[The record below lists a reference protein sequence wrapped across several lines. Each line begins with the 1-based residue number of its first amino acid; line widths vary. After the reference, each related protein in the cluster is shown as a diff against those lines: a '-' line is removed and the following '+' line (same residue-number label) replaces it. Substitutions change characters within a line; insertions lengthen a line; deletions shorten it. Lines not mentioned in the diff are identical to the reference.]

1 MHLGIILGEGTFTD
15 YLIARSKRRNEMKNI
30 RTDMASEIREE
41 YMKEY
46 AKQHKGE
53 PDGIKYETSEVCG
66 IKTTKISVFNENG
79 EKILGKPIGNY
90 YSMHTGKL
98 WLSDFD
104 KFKCAANELVKIISS
119 LCDVHSPVLVAG
131 LGNRYITADAIGPLA
146 VHNVVVSRHIKE
158 YERAIYDSAGL
169 GDISALVPGVIAQT
183 GMEAAEQIKGAVKM
197 VKPSTVILIDALACR
212 NLSSLAQ
219 TVQISDTGICPG
231 SGVGNDRG
239 ELSEKIFGVKTVCI
253 GIPTVIDTRTL
264 VRDALENCAN
274 MTDERIDSIIDC
286 VYSDKGSY
294 VCPKD
299 CDVAVD
305 EMARLAGYAVN
316 KAFHRSLSYEE
327 MMYM

>member
-1 MHLGIILGEGTFTD
+1 
-15 YLIARSKRRNEMKNI
+15 MKNI

-41 YMKEY
+41 YMKTY
-46 AKQHKGE
+46 SKNHKGE
-53 PDGIKYETSEVCG
+53 PDGIKYESSEMCG
-66 IKTTKISVFNENG
+66 IKTAKISVFNENG
-79 EKILGKPIGNY
+79 AKILGKPMGNY

-98 WLSDFD
+98 WLGDFD

-119 LCDVHSPVLVAG
+119 LCDTHSPVLVAG

-146 VHNVVVSRHIKE
+146 ANNVVVSRHIKE
-158 YERAIYDSAGL
+158 YERGIYDSAGL
-169 GDISALVPGVIAQT
+169 GDVSSVVPGVLAQT
-183 GMEAAEQIKGAVKM
+183 GIEAAEQIKGAIKM

-212 NLSSLAQ
+212 DLSSLAT
-219 TVQISDTGICPG
+219 TVQVTDTGICPG

-239 ELSEKIFGVKTVCI
+239 ELSEKVFGIKTVCI

-264 VRDALENCAN
+264 LRDALENCGN
-274 MTDERIDSIIDC
+274 MSEDDIDSVISCAYD
-286 VYSDKGSY
+286 DAGSY

-299 CDVAVD
+299 CDVAVE

-316 KAFHRSLSYEE
+316 KAFHRSLTYEE

>member
-1 MHLGIILGEGTFTD
+1 
-15 YLIARSKRRNEMKNI
+15 MKNI

-41 YMKEY
+41 YMKTY
-46 AKQHKGE
+46 SKQHKGE
-53 PDGIKYETSEVCG
+53 PDGIEYEEKEVSE
-66 IKTTKISVFNENG
+66 IKITKISVFNENG
-79 EKILGKPIGNY
+79 AKILGKPIGNY

-119 LCDVHSPVLVAG
+119 LCNTRSSVLVAG

-146 VHNVVVSRHIKE
+146 ANNVVVSRHIKE
-158 YERAIYDSAGL
+158 YESEIYESAGL
-169 GDISALVPGVIAQT
+169 GDVSSIVPGVLAQT
-183 GMEAAEQIKGAVKM
+183 GIEASEQIKGAIKM

-212 NLSSLAQ
+212 DLSSLAS
-219 TVQISDTGICPG
+219 TVQITDTGICPG

-239 ELSEKIFGVKTVCI
+239 ELSEKTFGIKTVCI

-264 VRDALENCAN
+264 LRDALENCGN
-274 MTDERIDSIIDC
+274 MSDDEINSVISCAYKDT
-286 VYSDKGSY
+286 GSY

-299 CDVAVD
+299 CDVAVE

>member
-1 MHLGIILGEGTFTD
+1 
-15 YLIARSKRRNEMKNI
+15 MKNI

-41 YMKEY
+41 YMKTY
-46 AKQHKGE
+46 SKQHEGE
-53 PDGIKYETSEVCG
+53 PDGIKYEASERCG
-66 IKTTKISVFNENG
+66 IKTTKISVFS
-79 EKILGKPIGNY
+79 EKGAEILGKPMGNY

-119 LCDVHSPVLVAG
+119 LCDTSAPVLVAG

-146 VHNVVVSRHIKE
+146 ANNVVVSRHIKE
-158 YERAIYDSAGL
+158 YEREIYESAGL
-169 GDISALVPGVIAQT
+169 GDVSSVIPGVIAQT

-197 VKPSTVILIDALACR
+197 IKPSTVILIDALACR
-212 NLSSLAQ
+212 ELSSLAT
-219 TVQISDTGICPG
+219 TVQVTDTGISPG

-239 ELSEKIFGVKTVCI
+239 ELSEKTFGVKTVCI

-264 VRDALENCAN
+264 VRDALENCGG
-274 MTDERIDSIIDC
+274 MSDDEIDSVIGC
-286 VYSDKGSY
+286 VYKNTGSY

-299 CDVAVD
+299 CDAAVE